1 MHVIAKCKEDH
12 CGAVIA
18 LFLKVGYIKDALQD
32 IKGGHKSHFDMWLNV
47 EFDCKAG
54 LWIHRM

>member
-32 IKGGHKSHFDMWLNV
+32 IKGGHKSHFAM
-47 EFDCKAG
+47 
-54 LWIHRM
+54 